1 MGIDPTM
8 AVLYA
13 QTNFAAR
20 FSHDA
25 AVAPHTASAMSRIMA
40 EEMARQEQQ
49 QVQKTEK
56 TGEMQ
61 VGDDEGSA
69 GQGHSFGSRR
79 RQRQLVPEAESDA
92 PSLSD
97 TPLVGNLLNV
107 KV

>member
-40 EEMARQEQQ
+40 EEMARQEKQQ
-49 QVQKTEK
+49 IQKTEK
-56 TGEMQ
+56 IGEMQ
-61 VGDDEGSA
+61 VGDDGQGE

-79 RQRQLVPEAESDA
+79 RQRQFVQDADSDA

>member
-1 MGIDPTM
+1 MGIDPTI

-25 AVAPHTASAMSRIMA
+25 AVAPQTASAMSRIMA
-40 EEMARQEQQ
+40 EELARQEQQ
-49 QVQKTEK
+49 QIQKTEK
-56 TGEMQ
+56 SGEMQ
-61 VGDDEGSA
+61 VGEDGSGA
-69 GQGHSFGSRR
+69 GQGHYFGSRR
-79 RQRQLVPEAESDA
+79 RQRQMVTEAESDTPP
-92 PSLSD
+92 PSE